1 MRGRRNTERGRE
13 LENEVVTACESK
25 GLQAHRV
32 FASGA
37 YKNQLGEDF
46 AGDVVVEGLRVECKR
61 RKTGSGFKLLYNAFN
76 QDDCDVVCVRADRAP
91 RLYVVKEDLFIEL
104 ITRGKDNAT

>member
-61 RKTGSGFKLLYNAFN
+61 RKNGFGVIYRAFE
-76 QDDCDVVCVRADRAP
+76 QDDASVVVVRADRAP
-91 RLYVVKEDLFIEL
+91 RLYVIKEDLFIDL